1 MRRRAA
7 WAKPRRNELDEVE
20 FLSGKPAPASN
31 AARIAARPMGT
42 GSWVRRC
49 STFLLCAAVLFAS
62 TRQPSRADALTTL
75 RRYAVTLEHFD
86 ARLDDAHAMQLA
98 LRTVAQASDYGLD
111 ARLVVALVAVESS
124 WNPAAQSKAGARGLG
139 QLMPGTATSLGVD
152 PSDPDANLD
161 GTIRHLGGLLRRYRA
176 LAPQARFERSI
187 AAYNAGADAV
197 DRYRGVPPYPETQA
211 YVRRVIGLWRRLA
224 GR

>member
-1 MRRRAA
+1 
-7 WAKPRRNELDEVE
+7 
-20 FLSGKPAPASN
+20 
-31 AARIAARPMGT
+31 MGT

-49 STFLLCAAVLFAS
+49 STFLLCVAVLFTS

-75 RRYAVTLEHFD
+75 RRYALTLEYFD
-86 ARLDDAHAMQLA
+86 ARLDDAHAMHLA

-124 WNPAAQSKAGARGLG
+124 WNPAALSPAGARGLG
-139 QLMPGTATSLGVD
+139 QLMPGTATGLGVD

-161 GTIRHLGGLLRRYRA
+161 GTIRHLGGLLRRYHA

-187 AAYNAGADAV
+187 AAYNAGAGAV
-197 DRYRGVPPYPETQA
+197 DRYRGIPPYPETQS